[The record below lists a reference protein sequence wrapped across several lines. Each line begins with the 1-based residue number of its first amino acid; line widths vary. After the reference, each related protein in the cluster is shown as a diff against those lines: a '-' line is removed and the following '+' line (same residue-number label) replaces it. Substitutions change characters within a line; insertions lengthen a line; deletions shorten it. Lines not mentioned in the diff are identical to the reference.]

1 MSEYRQIGT
10 REKALRINLDPRIYG
25 SFAEIGAGQEVSA
38 NFFAAGGASGTI
50 ALTTSAYDMK
60 ISDSIY
66 GESKKYVAEPR
77 LMTMID
83 REFSNLRDKLAH
95 RKRETMFFSFA
106 NTVEVLNYHKTNR
119 GHGWLGLRF
128 QLNPETPPNDCVIHV
143 IMKDNDG
150 LMQQKALGRVGVN
163 LIYGLYYYNDNPELL
178 INSLVDGLGQGR
190 VDIDM
195 FRVTGPDFD
204 HIDNRLISMLLVK
217 NGLTDSAMFGPDGNV
232 LQASQALYK
241 KNILVLRGRFRPLTH
256 VNLDMLKMG
265 LQEFRKDDDVDIDRI
280 QILFELTLKDLSAEG
295 KIDEK
300 DFLDRVD
307 IIGSLGY
314 SVIVSNYQKYYT
326 LVSYLSDSVRNRK
339 LGVILGIDNLKQIFE
354 DKYYDLLA
362 GRLLEAYGK
371 LFGRNVKLY
380 VYPALGKDGQ
390 TLRTLDNIDLEAPEL
405 MHLLN
410 YLKDSG
416 KIEQI
421 QCSNTD
427 ILNIFSDTVLKMI
440 RDEEDGWEFMVPSIV
455 AKIICENELFG
466 CKNNA
471 SIAEK
476 SEA

>member
-60 ISDSIY
+60 ISDSVY

-77 LMTMID
+77 LMTMLD
-83 REFSNLRDKLAH
+83 KEFSNLSSKLAH
-95 RKRETMFFSFA
+95 RKKETMFFSFA
-106 NTVEVLNYHKTNR
+106 NTVEVLNYYKTNR
-119 GHGWLGLRF
+119 GHGWLGVRF
-128 QLNPETPPNDCVIHV
+128 QLTPETPPNDCVIHV

-150 LMQQKALGRVGVN
+150 LMQQKALGRVGIN
-163 LIYGLYYYNDNPELL
+163 LIYGLYYYNQDPELF

-195 FRVTGPDFD
+195 VRITGPDFE
-204 HIDNRLISMLLVK
+204 HIDNRLMSMLLVK

-265 LQEFRKDDDVDIDRI
+265 LQEFRKDEDVDIDRI
-280 QILFELTLKDLSAEG
+280 QVLFELTLKDLSAEG

-314 SVIVSNYQKYYT
+314 SVIISNYQKYYT

-354 DKYYDLLA
+354 DKYYDRLK
-362 GRLLEAYGK
+362 GRLLEAYGI

-380 VYPALGKDGQ
+380 VYPALGENGAPM
-390 TLRTLDNIDLEAPEL
+390 RTLENIELESPEL

-421 QCSNTD
+421 QCSNED
-427 ILNIFSDTVLKMI
+427 ILHIFSDNVLKMI
-440 RDEEDGWEFMVPSIV
+440 KDQEEGWESMVPTIV
-455 AKIICENELFG
+455 GKMIKDNELFVKEG
-466 CKNNA
+466 K
-471 SIAEK
+471 SQPAEK
-476 SEA
+476 AEA